1 MIRWPAEG
9 DGPTVPPLLRQDG
22 PRVVGVGGGHGL
34 AMVVAAASEYASQVT
49 GIVTVADDGG
59 SSGRLTT
66 AMDIL
71 PPGDMRRGLL
81 ALSPSDSVVAR
92 LFDYRFADT
101 DVAGHSLGNLIL
113 AALTDMLG
121 DFESALA
128 VAADLLGANGR
139 ILPVCTESLD
149 LAALIDGEVVEGQA
163 AIADLRGAIT
173 QLVLRPPSTINPEV
187 VAAIDQADQIILGPG
202 SLFTSVLSC
211 LVVPGMVE
219 VLEEAGGQLVYALN
233 LVTQDGETWEMTGA
247 DHLRALV
254 EFSGLL
260 RGGTVLSNQIGMPV
274 PERVDAVALCDED
287 DLPPGW
293 SVTISDLADHEAD
306 WPQHDPTTLAKE
318 LEALAID
325 GRKRR
330 PSSGMES
337 NGGFFNPR

>member
-1 MIRWPAEG
+1 MIRWPTKGA
-9 DGPTVPPLLRQDG
+9 PATSSPLLRHDG
-22 PRVVGVGGGHGL
+22 PRVVAIGGGHGL

-49 GIVTVADDGG
+49 GVVTVADDGG

-81 ALSPSDSVVAR
+81 ALSPSDSVLAR
-92 LFDYRFADT
+92 LFDYRFIDT

-121 DFESALA
+121 DFELALA

-163 AIADLRGAIT
+163 AITDVRGAIT
-173 QLVLRPPSTINPEV
+173 QLVLRPPSKVNPEV
-187 VAAIDQADQIILGPG
+187 VAAIDQADQIVLGPG

-211 LVVPGMVE
+211 LVVPGV
-219 VLEEAGGQLVYALN
+219 VAALERATGQLVYVLN

-247 DHLRALV
+247 DHLNALI
-254 EFSGLL
+254 EFSGLR
-260 RGGTVLSNQIGMPV
+260 RGGTVLSNQAGMRV
-274 PERVDAVALCDED
+274 PDGVEAVACGED
-287 DLPPGW
+287 DGLPSGW
-293 SVTISDLADHEAD
+293 SVEI
-306 WPQHDPTTLAKE
+306 
-318 LEALAID
+318 
-325 GRKRR
+325 GRAHV
-330 PSSGMES
+330 
-337 NGGFFNPR
+337 